1 MLKSAS
7 TKFSRGILIINSI
20 VNVKCGKQTL
30 TDIECDPSEDV
41 LTFKAVLQSVS
52 NVPVDK
58 LKLMINKKMVKDGD
72 DLSTMNLKD
81 GMTIQMLGTA
91 AAEQLKAPE
100 KPIKFLEDMTAEE
113 KAAALQEK
121 AAIIIPAGLENLGN
135 TCYMN
140 STVQCLSRV
149 KELKQALKS
158 MQPPSA
164 EELQAAG
171 GGLDP
176 QTAFTL
182 EGGKLMKDLEIKGF
196 STPPAGFWNRLK
208 QIHPVFAETT

>member
-1 MLKSAS
+1 MLNQVFTQCANLSFSA
-7 TKFSRGILIINSI
+7 
-20 VNVKCGKQTL
+20 VNVKWGKQTL

-140 STVQCLSRV
+140 STVQCLSRL
-149 KELKQALKS
+149 KELK
-158 MQPPSA
+158 
-164 EELQAAG
+164 
-171 GGLDP
+171 
-176 QTAFTL
+176 
-182 EGGKLMKDLEIKGF
+182 
-196 STPPAGFWNRLK
+196 
-208 QIHPVFAETT
+208 